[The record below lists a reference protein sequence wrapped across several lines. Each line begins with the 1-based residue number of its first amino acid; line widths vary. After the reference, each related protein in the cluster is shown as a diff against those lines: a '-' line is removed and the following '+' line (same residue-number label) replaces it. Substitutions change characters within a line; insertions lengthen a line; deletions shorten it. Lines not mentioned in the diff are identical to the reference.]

1 MKLLTK
7 LSLWAKSLVRG
18 PAAQPQRSAKATS
31 PTEAKA
37 GPANEGLPE
46 TRHDLEEGR
55 VADLLER
62 RRSQSQSKEGD
73 HS

>member
-7 LSLWAKSLVRG
+7 FSLWAKSLMRG

-31 PTEAKA
+31 PTEATA
-37 GPANEGLPE
+37 GPANEELSE
-46 TRHDLEEGR
+46 TRHDLEERR

-62 RRSQSQSKEGD
+62 RMSQSQSKEGD
-73 HS
+73 PS